1 MPRILGPNAATGI
14 SCCHFKLRR
23 GSLQGHI
30 VPYMFSYWHCQ
41 IDSSK
46 RAVMADQIVITEKTS
61 QAKDVRA
68 AVGSRYG
75 DILPAE
81 GHLFDLLEPE
91 DVVPAWKRWSP
102 ILLRPEGLYGTRPA
116 EGGNKAAKLRAIRE
130 ALRTAKR
137 VWLATDC
144 DREGQLIGQEILEH
158 YDYRGQVMR
167 VLFTA
172 QDSQTIRDA
181 FARAKPNTEYARL
194 YAAAVARRQADQIYN
209 LSLTRTA
216 TVILG
221 QGARRVIGVGRVKTP
236 TLAIVCK
243 RELEIRN
250 FVPLAY
256 FEVVATAKVAGGQ
269 FQMRHAPQDRI
280 VRREIAQEI
289 VNLAQAFEGALGVR
303 VEDKRQGPPK
313 LHDLPSL
320 QKLCSSRFGWPASK
334 TLAVAQELYDG
345 QGKKIITYP
354 RAEVRYLPP
363 SLITDVPRIVAGL
376 RVGQSFSAIPVPEPP
391 VIRKGASGSFY
402 DKGLEGA
409 SHHAVIPNVN
419 TIDDLRKV
427 WPRLSSDEKKLFD
440 VIARAYLAALMP
452 DFRYR
457 QTTAT
462 LDVHGVTF
470 RAAGRQPIDLGWR
483 AAFPDWQPAD
493 EKGDEA
499 QLLPPLRNGETAQLQ
514 DPKIEDKETRPPA
527 RYNEGTLIEAM
538 QNAWRFV
545 DDEVLRERLKEA
557 KGIGTPAT
565 RAEIIGGLKKQG
577 FLIVQGKHIVPT
589 ETGLS
594 LFDVLKRAD
603 PALVD
608 PGVTAQLEYLLDDV
622 VVGKQEMVGA
632 IDAVCNVAQRI
643 IGKLKEGAAAG
654 GPPLLGAAGGNGPG
668 TFPPTPAMKR
678 FADSLVRQK
687 GIKPPPGYKTSISIC
702 RKFLN
707 EHAPKK
713 AAGETPGNLE
723 PKPVSPAQMLYAKR
737 IAQGKGIIIPDE
749 AKANS
754 AAMSAWIDSNRG
766 TKRRKRGRKTAYKPM
781 VSIAPQSTAPTK
793 RSRKRAAAATAAP
806 PAPAQPKSVTGT
818 PLRIPYGNKEVA
830 LKLGARYGSAGWYA
844 PPGVDLA
851 AFSERGWL

>member
-1 MPRILGPNAATGI
+1 
-14 SCCHFKLRR
+14 
-23 GSLQGHI
+23 
-30 VPYMFSYWHCQ
+30 
-41 IDSSK
+41 
-46 RAVMADQIVITEKTS
+46 MADQIVITEKTS

-81 GHLFDLLEPE
+81 GHLFDLVEPE

-158 YDYRGQVMR
+158 YNYRGQVMR

-181 FARAKPNTEYARL
+181 FGRAKPNAEYSRL

-236 TLAIVCK
+236 TLAIVCR

-280 VRREIAQEI
+280 VKREIAQD
-289 VNLAQAFEGALGVR
+289 VVKVADGFEGALTVR

-320 QKLCSSRFGWPASK
+320 QKLCSSRFGWPAGK
-334 TLAVAQELYDG
+334 TLEVAQELYDG
-345 QGKKIITYP
+345 QGKKVITYP
-354 RAEVRYLPP
+354 RAEVRYLPQ
-363 SLITDVPRIVAGL
+363 SLISDVPRIVAGL
-376 RVGQSFSAIPVPEPP
+376 RVGQAFSAIPVPDPP
-391 VIRKGASGSFY
+391 VIRRGASGAFY

-409 SHHAVIPNVN
+409 SHHAVIPNIN
-419 TIDDLRKV
+419 TIDKLREI

-440 VIARAYLAALMP
+440 VIARAYLSALMP

-457 QTTAT
+457 QTSAT
-462 LDVHGVTF
+462 IDVRGFEF
-470 RAAGRQPIDLGWR
+470 RAVGRQPIDLGWR

-493 EKGDEA
+493 KKGDEA
-499 QLLPPLRNGETAQLQ
+499 QLLPPLRNGETAKLQ
-514 DPKIEDKETRPPA
+514 DPKIEGKETRPPP

-545 DDEVLRERLKEA
+545 DDDILRERLKEA

-565 RAEIIGGLKKQG
+565 RAEIIGGLKKQD
-577 FLIVQGKHIVPT
+577 FLIAQGKNVLPT

-594 LFDVLKRAD
+594 LFGVLKQAD

-608 PGVTAQLEYLLDDV
+608 PGVTAELECLLDDV

-632 IDAVCNVAQRI
+632 IDAVCDVAQRI
-643 IGKLKEGAAAG
+643 IGKLSEGATAG
-654 GPPLLGAAGGNGPG
+654 GPVLLGVSVGNSASEY
-668 TFPPTPAMKR
+668 PPTPAMKR
-678 FADSLVRQK
+678 FADGLSRQK

-702 RKFLN
+702 RKFLS

-713 AAGETPGNLE
+713 ANGETAGKLD
-723 PKPVSPAQMLYAKR
+723 PKPVSPAQLLYAKK
-737 IAQGKGIIIPDE
+737 IAQGKGLIIPDE
-749 AKANS
+749 AKTSS
-754 AAMSAWIDSNRG
+754 ATMSAWIKSNRG
-766 TKRRKRGRKTAYKPM
+766 KTRRKRVAKTTYQPKRSAE
-781 VSIAPQSTAPTK
+781 PQSTVPAK
-793 RSRKRAAAATAAP
+793 RT
-806 PAPAQPKSVTGT
+806 
-818 PLRIPYGNKEVA
+818 
-830 LKLGARYGSAGWYA
+830 
-844 PPGVDLA
+844 
-851 AFSERGWL
+851 

>member
-1 MPRILGPNAATGI
+1 MFTICSVVGTHRIDVSNQPVMPN
-14 SCCHFKLRR
+14 
-23 GSLQGHI
+23 
-30 VPYMFSYWHCQ
+30 
-41 IDSSK
+41 
-46 RAVMADQIVITEKTS
+46 QIVITEKTS

-102 ILLRPEGLYGTRPA
+102 IILRPEGLYDTRPA
-116 EGGNKAAKLRAIRE
+116 QGGNKAAKLKAIRE
-130 ALRTAKR
+130 ALRTATR

-158 YDYRGQVMR
+158 YKYRGEVMR

-181 FARAKPNTEYARL
+181 FGRARPNAEYASL

-221 QGARRVIGVGRVKTP
+221 RGTRRVIGVGRVKTP

-256 FEVVATAKVAGGQ
+256 FEVVATAKVAGGE
-269 FQMRHAPQDRI
+269 FQMRHAPQERI
-280 VRREIAQEI
+280 VRRE
-289 VNLAQAFEGALGVR
+289 LAEDVVKAAVGFEGALAVR

-320 QKLCSSRFGWPASK
+320 QKLCSSRFGWPAGK
-334 TLAVAQELYDG
+334 TLEVAQQLYDG
-345 QGKKIITYP
+345 AGKKIITYP
-354 RAEVRYLPP
+354 RAEVRYLPQ
-363 SLITDVPRIVAGL
+363 SQIADVPRIVAGL
-376 RVGQSFSAIPVPEPP
+376 QAGQSFGAIPLPDPP
-391 VIRKGASGSFY
+391 VIRRGASGAFH

-419 TIDDLRKV
+419 TTDKLPEV
-427 WPRLSSDEKKLFD
+427 WPRLSPDEKKLFD

-462 LDVHGVTF
+462 LDVRGFEF

-493 EKGDEA
+493 EKGDAA
-499 QLLPPLRNGETAQLQ
+499 QLLPQLRDGETAQLH
-514 DPKIEDKETRPPA
+514 DPRIEDKETRPPP

-545 DDEVLRERLKEA
+545 DDEALRERLKEA

-577 FLIVQGKHIVPT
+577 FLTAQGKNIVPT

-594 LFDVLKRAD
+594 LFGILKQAD

-608 PGVTAQLEYLLDDV
+608 PGVTAQLECLLDEV
-622 VVGKQEMVGA
+622 VLGKQEMVGA
-632 IDAVCNVAQRI
+632 IDAVCDVAERI
-643 IGKLKEGAAAG
+643 IGRLKEGAAAA
-654 GPPLLGAAGGNGPG
+654 GPSVLGAAVGDG
-668 TFPPTPAMKR
+668 TATYPPTPAMKR

-687 GIKPPPGYKTSISIC
+687 GIKPPPGHKTSIAIC

-707 EHAPKK
+707 KHAPKK
-713 AAGETPGNLE
+713 ADGQADGEAAGTGEARS
-723 PKPVSPAQMLYAKR
+723 VSPAQLLYATK
-737 IAQGKGIIIPDE
+737 IAIGKGVVVPDE
-749 AKANS
+749 AKAN
-754 AAMSAWIDSNRG
+754 AAAISTWIDSNRPR
-766 TKRRKRGRKTAYKPM
+766 KRRNASRNTASKPTR
-781 VSIAPQSTAPTK
+781 STAPRSTAPK
-793 RSRKRAAAATAAP
+793 RISRKRQADAAAASTTAET
-806 PAPAQPKSVTGT
+806 APATGT
-818 PLRIPYGNKEVA
+818 PLRIPYGNKDIA
-830 LKLGARYGSAGWYA
+830 LKLGARYRPGGWYA
-844 PPGVDLA
+844 PPGIDLA
-851 AFSERGWL
+851 AFGERGWL

>member
-1 MPRILGPNAATGI
+1 MPE
-14 SCCHFKLRR
+14 
-23 GSLQGHI
+23 
-30 VPYMFSYWHCQ
+30 
-41 IDSSK
+41 
-46 RAVMADQIVITEKTS
+46 QIVITEKTS
-61 QAKDVRA
+61 QAKDVRT

-116 EGGNKAAKLRAIRE
+116 EGGKLKVIRE

-158 YDYRGQVMR
+158 YEYRGQVMR

-181 FARAKPNTEYARL
+181 FGRAKPNIEYARL

-221 QGARRVIGVGRVKTP
+221 RGARRVIGVGRVKTP

-256 FEVVATAKVAGGQ
+256 FEIVATAKVAHGQ
-269 FQMRHAPQDRI
+269 FQMRHAPQERI
-280 VRREIAQEI
+280 IRREIAEA
-289 VNLAQAFEGALGVR
+289 VANTAQDFEGALAVR
-303 VEDKRQGPPK
+303 VEDKRPGPPK

-320 QKLCSSRFGWPASK
+320 QKLCGSRFGWSASK
-334 TLAVAQELYDG
+334 TLEVAQELYDG
-345 QGKKIITYP
+345 QGKKIVTYP
-354 RAEVRYLPP
+354 RAEVRYLPQ
-363 SLITDVPRIVAGL
+363 SLISDVPRIIAGL
-376 RVGQSFSAIPVPEPP
+376 RVGQSFDAIPVPEPP
-391 VIRKGASGSFY
+391 VIRRGASGSFY

-419 TIDDLRKV
+419 TIDKLREV

-440 VIARAYLAALMP
+440 VIARAYLSALMP

-457 QTTAT
+457 QTSAT
-462 LDVHGVTF
+462 LDVRGFEF

-483 AAFPDWQPAD
+483 AAVPEWQPAY
-493 EKGDEA
+493 EKDDEA
-499 QLLPPLRNGETAQLQ
+499 QLLPPLRNSETAQLK
-514 DPKIEDKETRPPA
+514 DPKIEHKETRPPP

-545 DDEVLRERLKEA
+545 DDEALRERLKEA

-577 FLIVQGKHIVPT
+577 FLIAQGKHIVPT

-594 LFDVLKRAD
+594 LFGILKQAD

-608 PGVTAQLEYLLDDV
+608 PGVTAQLECLLDDV
-622 VVGKQEMVGA
+622 VVGKQEMIGA
-632 IDAVCNVAQRI
+632 VDAVCDVAERI
-643 IGKLKEGAAAG
+643 IGRLKEGAAAG
-654 GPPLLGAAGGNGPG
+654 GTPLLGAAVAKGAAAY
-668 TFPPTPAMKR
+668 PPTPAMKR

-687 GIKPPPGYKTSISIC
+687 GVKPPPGYKTSISIC
-702 RKFLN
+702 SAFLKQ
-707 EHAPKK
+707 HAPKK
-713 AAGETPGNLE
+713 PHGEATGKLE
-723 PKPVSPAQMLYAKR
+723 PQSASPAQLLYATK
-737 IAQGKGIIIPDE
+737 IAFGQGVVIPDE
-749 AKANS
+749 AKSNS
-754 AAMSAWIDSNRG
+754 A
-766 TKRRKRGRKTAYKPM
+766 
-781 VSIAPQSTAPTK
+781 
-793 RSRKRAAAATAAP
+793 
-806 PAPAQPKSVTGT
+806 
-818 PLRIPYGNKEVA
+818 
-830 LKLGARYGSAGWYA
+830 
-844 PPGVDLA
+844 
-851 AFSERGWL
+851 

>member
-1 MPRILGPNAATGI
+1 
-14 SCCHFKLRR
+14 
-23 GSLQGHI
+23 
-30 VPYMFSYWHCQ
+30 
-41 IDSSK
+41 
-46 RAVMADQIVITEKTS
+46 MADQIVITEKSS

-68 AVGSRYG
+68 AVGCHYG
-75 DILPAE
+75 DILAAE

-116 EGGNKAAKLRAIRE
+116 EGGNKAAKLRATRE
-130 ALRTAKR
+130 ALRTARR

-158 YDYRGQVMR
+158 YEYRGLVMR

-181 FARAKPNTEYARL
+181 FGRAKPNSEYARL

-269 FQMRHAPQDRI
+269 FLMRHAPQERI
-280 VRREIAQEI
+280 VQRE
-289 VNLAQAFEGALGVR
+289 LAQDVVNAARSFEGALAVR

-320 QKLCSSRFGWPASK
+320 QKLCGSRFGWPASK
-334 TLAVAQELYDG
+334 TLEVAQELYDG
-345 QGKKIITYP
+345 QGKKIITNP
-354 RAEVRYLPP
+354 RAEVRYLPQ
-363 SLITDVPRIVAGL
+363 SLMSDVPRIVAGL
-376 RVGQSFSAIPVPEPP
+376 RVGQSFSAIPVPQPP
-391 VIRKGASGSFY
+391 VIRKGASGTFY

-419 TIDDLRKV
+419 TIDKLREV

-452 DFRYR
+452 DFRCR

-462 LDVHGVTF
+462 LDVRGFEF
-470 RAAGRQPIDLGWR
+470 RASGRQPIDLGWR

-499 QLLPPLRNGETAQLQ
+499 QLLPPLRNGEAAQLH
-514 DPKIEDKETRPPA
+514 DPKIENKETRPLS

-565 RAEIIGGLKKQG
+565 RAKIIGGLEKQG
-577 FLIVQGKHIVPT
+577 FLAQGKHIVPT
-589 ETGLS
+589 EAGLS
-594 LFDVLKRAD
+594 LFGALKQAD

-608 PGVTAQLEYLLDDV
+608 PGVTAQLECLLDDV

-632 IDAVCNVAQRI
+632 IDAVCNVAERI
-643 IGKLKEGAAAG
+643 IGKLKEGGTAGGSPLPGAAAG
-654 GPPLLGAAGGNGPG
+654 NGHG

-678 FADSLVRQK
+678 FADSLARQK
-687 GIKPPPGYKTSISIC
+687 GIKPPQGYKTSISIC
-702 RKFLN
+702 RKFLS

-713 AAGETPGNLE
+713 AEGETPGKPE
-723 PKPVSPAQMLYAKR
+723 FKPVSPAQMLYAKK
-737 IAQGKGIIIPDE
+737 IAQAKGVVIPEE

-754 AAMSAWIDSNRG
+754 AAMSAWIDANRSP
-766 TKRRKRGRKTAYKPM
+766 KRRKRGGKNAHKPAGS
-781 VSIAPQSTAPTK
+781 VAPRSIATTK
-793 RSRKRAAAATAAP
+793 RSRRRKATTAAAP
-806 PAPAQPKSVTGT
+806 LAPAQPNSVTGT

-830 LKLGARYGSAGWYA
+830 LKLGARYRSGGWYA
-844 PPGVDLA
+844 PPGVDLS
-851 AFSERGWL
+851 AFGERGWL

>member
-1 MPRILGPNAATGI
+1 MPENT
-14 SCCHFKLRR
+14 
-23 GSLQGHI
+23 
-30 VPYMFSYWHCQ
+30 
-41 IDSSK
+41 
-46 RAVMADQIVITEKTS
+46 VITDESSQEKN
-61 QAKDVRA
+61 VRA

-75 DILPAE
+75 NILPAE

-144 DREGQLIGQEILEH
+144 DREGQLIGQEILE
-158 YDYRGQVMR
+158 YYRYRGQVMR

-172 QDSQTIRDA
+172 QDQQTIRDA
-181 FARAKPNTEYARL
+181 FGQAKPNTEYARL

-221 QGARRVIGVGRVKTP
+221 RGARRVIGVGRVKTP

-256 FEVVATAKVAGGQ
+256 FEIVATAKVAGGQ

-280 VRREIAQEI
+280 VKREIARDVVKAAEG
-289 VNLAQAFEGALGVR
+289 FEGALAVR

-320 QKLCSSRFGWPASK
+320 QKLCGARFGWSASK
-334 TLAVAQELYDG
+334 TLEVAQQLYDG
-345 QGKKIITYP
+345 QGKKIVTYP
-354 RAEVRYLPP
+354 RAEVRYLPQ
-363 SLITDVPRIVAGL
+363 SLISDVPRIIAGL

-391 VIRKGASGSFY
+391 VIRRGASGTFN
-402 DKGLEGA
+402 DRGLEGA

-419 TIDDLRKV
+419 AIDKLSEV
-427 WPRLSSDEKKLFD
+427 WPRLSSDEKKLFY
-440 VIARAYLAALMP
+440 VIARAYMAALMP

-462 LDVHGVTF
+462 LDVRGFEF

-483 AAFPDWQPAD
+483 AAFPEWQPAD

-514 DPKIEDKETRPPA
+514 DPKIENKETRPPP

-545 DDEVLRERLKEA
+545 DDEVLRDRLKEA

-565 RAEIIGGLKKQG
+565 RAEIIGGPKKQD
-577 FLIVQGKHIVPT
+577 FLVAQGKNIVPT
-589 ETGLS
+589 EPGLT
-594 LFDVLKRAD
+594 LYGVLKQAD
-603 PALVD
+603 PTLVD
-608 PGVTAQLEYLLDDV
+608 PGMTAQLECLLDDV
-622 VVGKQEMVGA
+622 VVGKQAMVGA
-632 IDAVCNVAQRI
+632 IDAVCDVAQRI
-643 IGKLKEGAAAG
+643 IGKLTQGPVGG
-654 GPPLLGAAGGNGPG
+654 GPPLLGSAPGGGKDAR
-668 TFPPTPAMKR
+668 PPTSAMKR

-707 EHAPKK
+707 EHGPKK
-713 AAGETPGNLE
+713 TDGETAGKLE
-723 PKPVSPAQMLYAKR
+723 PKPGSPAQMSLAET
-737 IAQGKGIIIPDE
+737 IARERGIVIPDE
-749 AKANS
+749 TKANS
-754 AAMSAWIDSNRG
+754 AAMSAWIKS
-766 TKRRKRGRKTAYKPM
+766 YL
-781 VSIAPQSTAPTK
+781 ST
-793 RSRKRAAAATAAP
+793 
-806 PAPAQPKSVTGT
+806 
-818 PLRIPYGNKEVA
+818 
-830 LKLGARYGSAGWYA
+830 
-844 PPGVDLA
+844 
-851 AFSERGWL
+851 

>member
-1 MPRILGPNAATGI
+1 
-14 SCCHFKLRR
+14 
-23 GSLQGHI
+23 
-30 VPYMFSYWHCQ
+30 
-41 IDSSK
+41 
-46 RAVMADQIVITEKTS
+46 MADQIVITEKSS

-75 DILPAE
+75 DVLAAE
-81 GHLFDLLEPE
+81 GHLLDLLEPE
-91 DVVPAWKRWSP
+91 DVVAAWKRWSP

-116 EGGNKAAKLRAIRE
+116 DGGNKAAKLRAIRE
-130 ALRTAKR
+130 ALRTARR

-158 YDYRGQVMR
+158 YEYRGQVMR

-172 QDSQTIRDA
+172 QDPQTIRDA
-181 FARAKPNTEYARL
+181 FGRAKPNSEYARL

-250 FVPLAY
+250 FVPLTY
-256 FEVVATAKVAGGQ
+256 FEIVATAKVAGGQ
-269 FQMRHAPQDRI
+269 FQMRHAPHERI
-280 VRREIAQEI
+280 VRREIAQDVVKAVEG
-289 VNLAQAFEGALGVR
+289 FEGALAVR

-320 QKLCSSRFGWPASK
+320 QKLCGSRFGWPASK
-334 TLAVAQELYDG
+334 TLEVAQELYDG

-354 RAEVRYLPP
+354 RAEVRYLPQ
-363 SLITDVPRIVAGL
+363 SLISDVPKIVAGL
-376 RVGQSFSAIPVPEPP
+376 WVGQSFSAIPVPEPP
-391 VIRKGASGSFY
+391 VIRKGASGTFY

-419 TIDDLRKV
+419 TIDKLREV

-462 LDVHGVTF
+462 LDVRGFEF
-470 RAAGRQPIDLGWR
+470 RASGRQPIDLGWR
-483 AAFPDWQPAD
+483 AAFPDWQPAE

-499 QLLPPLRNGETAQLQ
+499 QLLPPLRNGETAQLH
-514 DPKIEDKETRPPA
+514 DPKIEDKETRPPP

-545 DDEVLRERLKEA
+545 DNEVLRERLKEA

-589 ETGLS
+589 EAGLS
-594 LFDVLKRAD
+594 LFGVLKQAD

-608 PGVTAQLEYLLDDV
+608 PGVTAQLECLLDDV

-632 IDAVCNVAQRI
+632 IDAVCSVAERI

-654 GPPLLGAAGGNGPG
+654 GPPLLGAAVGNGPG
-668 TFPPTPAMKR
+668 TFPPTPVMKR
-678 FADSLVRQK
+678 FADSLARQK
-687 GIKPPPGYKTSISIC
+687 RIKPPPGYKTSISIC

-707 EHAPKK
+707 EHTPKK
-713 AAGETPGNLE
+713 AEGETLGQVD
-723 PKPVSPAQMLYAKR
+723 PKPPSPAQMLYAKK
-737 IAQGKGIIIPDE
+737 IAQGKGVVIPEE

-754 AAMSAWIDSNRG
+754 AAMSAWIGSNRSP
-766 TKRRKRGRKTAYKPM
+766 KRRKRSRKTAFKPARS
-781 VSIAPQSTAPTK
+781 VAPQSTATTK
-793 RSRKRAAAATAAP
+793 RPRKRKADAAAAP
-806 PAPAQPKSVTGT
+806 HSAQPNSVAGT
-818 PLRIPYGNKEVA
+818 PLRIPYGNKDVA

-844 PPGVDLA
+844 PPGVDLS
-851 AFSERGWL
+851 AFGERGWL

>member
-1 MPRILGPNAATGI
+1 
-14 SCCHFKLRR
+14 
-23 GSLQGHI
+23 
-30 VPYMFSYWHCQ
+30 
-41 IDSSK
+41 
-46 RAVMADQIVITEKTS
+46 MADQIVITEKTS

-68 AVGSRYG
+68 AIGSRYG
-75 DILPAE
+75 DVLPAE

-116 EGGNKAAKLRAIRE
+116 EGGTKAAKLKAIRE

-158 YDYRGQVMR
+158 YEYRGQVMR

-181 FARAKPNTEYARL
+181 FGRAKPNAEYASL

-221 QGARRVIGVGRVKTP
+221 RGTRRVIGVGRVKTP

-256 FEVVATAKVAGGQ
+256 FEIVATAKVAGGQ
-269 FQMRHAPQDRI
+269 FQMRHAPPARI
-280 VRREIAQEI
+280 VRREIAEA
-289 VNLAQAFEGALGVR
+289 VANTARDFEGALAVR
-303 VEDKRQGPPK
+303 VEDKRQSPPK

-320 QKLCSSRFGWPASK
+320 QKLCGSRFGWSASK
-334 TLAVAQELYDG
+334 TLEVAQELYDG
-345 QGKKIITYP
+345 QGKKIIITYP
-354 RAEVRYLPP
+354 RAEVRYLPQN
-363 SLITDVPRIVAGL
+363 LISDVPRIVAGL

-391 VIRKGASGSFY
+391 VIRKGASGTFY

-419 TIDDLRKV
+419 TIDKLPEV

-462 LDVHGVTF
+462 LDVRGFEF
-470 RAAGRQPIDLGWR
+470 RATGRQPIDLGWR
-483 AAFPDWQPAD
+483 AAFPEWQPAD
-493 EKGDEA
+493 EKSDEA

-514 DPKIEDKETRPPA
+514 DPKIEDKETRPPP

-545 DDEVLRERLKEA
+545 DDEVLRDRLKEA

-577 FLIVQGKHIVPT
+577 FLIAQGKNIVPT

-594 LFDVLKRAD
+594 LYGVLKQAD

-608 PGVTAQLEYLLDDV
+608 PGVTAQLECLLDDV

-632 IDAVCNVAQRI
+632 IDAVCDVAERI
-643 IGKLKEGAAAG
+643 ISKLKEGATAG
-654 GPPLLGAAGGNGPG
+654 GSSLLGSAGGNGTG
-668 TFPPTPAMKR
+668 TYPPTPAMKR
-678 FADSLVRQK
+678 FADSLARQK
-687 GIKPPPGYKTSISIC
+687 GIKPPPGYKTSMSIC
-702 RKFLN
+702 RKFLS

-713 AAGETPGNLE
+713 SDGETAGKLD
-723 PKPVSPAQMLYAKR
+723 PKQVSPAQMLYAKKL
-737 IAQGKGIIIPDE
+737 AQGKGLIIPDD
-749 AKANS
+749 ARINS
-754 AAMSAWIDSNRG
+754 VAMSAWIDTNRDK
-766 TKRRKRGRKTAYKPM
+766 KRRMVNRKT
-781 VSIAPQSTAPTK
+781 STMPVGPVVPRATPPK
-793 RSRKRAAAATAAP
+793 RSRKRKVDADAASTTLVSAN
-806 PAPAQPKSVTGT
+806 SSRT

-830 LKLGARYGSAGWYA
+830 LKLGARYSSAGWYA
-844 PPGVDLA
+844 PPGVDLSV
-851 AFSERGWL
+851 FCERGWL

>member
-1 MPRILGPNAATGI
+1 
-14 SCCHFKLRR
+14 
-23 GSLQGHI
+23 
-30 VPYMFSYWHCQ
+30 
-41 IDSSK
+41 
-46 RAVMADQIVITEKTS
+46 MADQIVITEKTS

-68 AVGSRYG
+68 AIGSRYG
-75 DILPAE
+75 DVLPAE

-116 EGGNKAAKLRAIRE
+116 EGGNKAAKLKAIRD

-158 YDYRGQVMR
+158 YNYHGQVMR

-181 FARAKPNTEYARL
+181 FGRAKPNAEYARL

-221 QGARRVIGVGRVKTP
+221 QGTRRVIGVGRVKTP

-256 FEVVATAKVAGGQ
+256 FEVIATAKVAGGQ
-269 FQMRHAPQDRI
+269 FQMRHAPPDRI
-280 VRREIAQEI
+280 VKRETAEA
-289 VNLAQAFEGALGVR
+289 V
-303 VEDKRQGPPK
+303 
-313 LHDLPSL
+313 L
-320 QKLCSSRFGWPASK
+320 QKLCGSRFGWSASK
-334 TLAVAQELYDG
+334 TLELAQELYDG

-354 RAEVRYLPP
+354 RAEVRYLPQ
-363 SLITDVPRIVAGL
+363 SLIPDVPRVVAGL
-376 RVGQSFSAIPVPEPP
+376 RMGQSFSAIPIPELP
-391 VIRKGASGSFY
+391 VIRRGASGTFY

-409 SHHAVIPNVN
+409 SHHAIIPNVN
-419 TIDDLRKV
+419 TIDKLPEV

-440 VIARAYLAALMP
+440 VIARAYMAALMP

-462 LDVHGVTF
+462 LDVRGFEF

-483 AAFPDWQPAD
+483 AAFPEWQPAD
-493 EKGDEA
+493 EKSDEA
-499 QLLPPLRNGETAQLQ
+499 QLLPPLRHGETAQLQ
-514 DPKIEDKETRPPA
+514 NPKIENKETRPPP

-545 DDEVLRERLKEA
+545 DDELLRDRLREA

-577 FLIVQGKHIVPT
+577 FLIAQGKNIVPT

-594 LFDVLKRAD
+594 LFGVLKQAD

-608 PGVTAQLEYLLDDV
+608 PGVTAQLECLLDDV
-622 VVGKQEMVGA
+622 VVGKQEMIGA
-632 IDAVCNVAQRI
+632 IDAVCDVAERI
-643 IGKLKEGAAAG
+643 ISKLKEGATVGGPSLLGSAG
-654 GPPLLGAAGGNGPG
+654 GDGAG
-668 TFPPTPAMKR
+668 TYPPTPAMKR

-687 GIKPPPGYKTSISIC
+687 RLKPPPGYKTSILIC
-702 RKFLN
+702 RKFLS

-713 AAGETPGNLE
+713 SDGETAGKLD
-723 PKPVSPAQMLYAKR
+723 PKPVSPAQLLYAKKL
-737 IAQGKGIIIPDE
+737 AQAKGLVIPDD
-749 AKANS
+749 ARINS
-754 AAMSAWIDSNRG
+754 AAMSVWIETNRG
-766 TKRRKRGRKTAYKPM
+766 KKRRKLSRKTSNKS
-781 VSIAPQSTAPTK
+781 VSSVGPQSRASSPQ
-793 RSRKRAAAATAAP
+793 RSRKQKIGIDAASAAP
-806 PAPAQPKSVTGT
+806 APTNSSRT

-830 LKLGARYGSAGWYA
+830 LKLGARYGSGGWYA
-844 PPGVDLA
+844 PPGIDLS
-851 AFSERGWL
+851 AFAERGWLL